1 MAKKQSQANTSRIVM
16 AVLALTIILAMVL
29 SLLRF

>member
-1 MAKKQSQANTSRIVM
+1 MAKRSSQANSSRIVM

-29 SLLRF
+29 SLVRF

>member
-1 MAKKQSQANTSRIVM
+1 MAKRHSQANTSRIVM